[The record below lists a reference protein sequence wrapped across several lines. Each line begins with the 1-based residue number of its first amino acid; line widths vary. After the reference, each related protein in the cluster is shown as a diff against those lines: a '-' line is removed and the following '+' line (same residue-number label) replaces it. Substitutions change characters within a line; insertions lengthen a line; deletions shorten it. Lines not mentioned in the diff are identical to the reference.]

1 MFGRPPCA
9 SARVVVLPSTLW
21 ISLTARL
28 PWLHHHRRGV
38 SRRNYYEVLQVSKT
52 ADEAT
57 IKRAYR
63 KLAVK
68 WHPVRT
74 SPLDTLTRTPVC

>member
-1 MFGRPPCA
+1 M
-9 SARVVVLPSTLW
+9 
-21 ISLTARL
+21 
-28 PWLHHHRRGV
+28 

>member
-1 MFGRPPCA
+1 
-9 SARVVVLPSTLW
+9 
-21 ISLTARL
+21 
-28 PWLHHHRRGV
+28 
-38 SRRNYYEVLQVSKT
+38 VSKN

-68 WHPVRT
+68 WHPVRGAVT
-74 SPLDTLTRTPVC
+74 KCAAAPEGLKPRALPRAVPTPRVS